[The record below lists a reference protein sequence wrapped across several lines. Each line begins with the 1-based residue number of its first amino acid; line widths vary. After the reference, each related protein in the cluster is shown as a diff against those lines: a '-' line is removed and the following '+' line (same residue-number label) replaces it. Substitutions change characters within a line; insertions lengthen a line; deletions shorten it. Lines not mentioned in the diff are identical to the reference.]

1 MYIRLFIHPLV
12 LPLSIILILLGLYT
26 VQNTLA
32 QISAYRSEI
41 KIIAD
46 TGSSVVINRQVQL
59 TTTADVTGAIASSS
73 DLFDEVQQRTIDASK
88 ITVTPINF
96 DVKQLGPPVL
106 LNVEIDASNAN
117 AGVYTGRLLITQG
130 SAAPVIIPVT
140 LTLHDPEWIA
150 LVLVVGGIISA
161 VIVQL
166 TGQKPTESL
175 RARKNQPTFQPTFR
189 AKVGEAA
196 RLTGGWRYVALIIV
210 VIVGVLAAWQ
220 AYFPNLSTFG
230 RSWIDYAAAYLSGF
244 GSQAI
249 VNAVVNAV
257 KRT

>member
-1 MYIRLFIHPLV
+1 M
-12 LPLSIILILLGLYT
+12 GLYT

-46 TGSSVVINRQVQL
+46 TGISVVINRQVQL
-59 TTTADVTGAIASSS
+59 TTIANVTGAIASWS

-88 ITVTPINF
+88 ITVTPIKFN
-96 DVKQLGPPVL
+96 VKQLEGPVL
-106 LNVEIDASNAN
+106 LNVKIDASNAN
-117 AGVYTGRLLITQG
+117 AGVYIGRLLITQG
-130 SAAPVIIPVT
+130 NAAPVIIPIT
-140 LTLHDPEWIA
+140 LTLHDPAWIGLG
-150 LVLVVGGIISA
+150 LVAGGIGSA

-166 TGQKPTESL
+166 IGQKPTQSL
-175 RARKNQPTFQPTFR
+175 QAQNKAVNFH
-189 AKVGEAA
+189 AKVVEAA
-196 RLTGGWRYVALIIV
+196 RLTGGWPYVALIIV
-210 VIVGVLAAWQ
+210 VIVGVLTAWQ
-220 AYFPNLSTFG
+220 TYFPNLSSFG

-257 KRT
+257 KRS

>member
-73 DLFDEVQQRTIDASK
+73 DLFDEVQQRTINASK
-88 ITVTPINF
+88 ITVTPNIF
-96 DVKQLGPPVL
+96 DVNQIGPPVL

-175 RARKNQPTFQPTFR
+175 RAQHKATTFR
-189 AKVGEAA
+189 AKAFEAA
-196 RLTGGWRYVALIIV
+196 RLTGGWRYLALIIV

>member
-1 MYIRLFIHPLV
+1 MLIHPLV

-26 VQNTLA
+26 LQNTLA

-46 TGSSVVINRQVQL
+46 TGSSVVIHRQVQL
-59 TTTADVTGAIASSS
+59 TTTADVTGAIASWS
-73 DLFDEVQQRTIDASK
+73 DLFDEVQQRTIDASR
-88 ITVTPINF
+88 ITVTPITF
-96 DVKQLGPPVL
+96 DVKQLERPVL
-106 LNVEIDASNAN
+106 LNVVIDASNAN

-130 SAAPVIIPVT
+130 TTAPVIIPVT
-140 LTLHDPEWIA
+140 LTLHDSEWIA
-150 LVLVVGGIISA
+150 LGLVAGGIGSA

-166 TGQKPTESL
+166 IGQKPTESL
-175 RARKNQPTFQPTFR
+175 RARKNQPTLQPTFR
-189 AKVGEAA
+189 AKLAEAA

-257 KRT
+257 KRS